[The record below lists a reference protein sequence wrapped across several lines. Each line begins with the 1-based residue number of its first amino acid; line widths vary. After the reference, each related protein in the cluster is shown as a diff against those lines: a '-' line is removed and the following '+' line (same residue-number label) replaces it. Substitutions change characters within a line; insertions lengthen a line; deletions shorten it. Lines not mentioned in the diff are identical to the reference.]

1 MTVALSLLTAIA
13 WTAMNYWLVP
23 LSRTVDPYLA
33 SLVMLVG
40 NGVCTLPLALALDGV
55 PDRGDLGPLG
65 FAVLAGVLEVGGFV
79 LFFRALERGDLAV
92 VAPIIGIEGGIAA
105 ASCSRS
111 ASVSACSSGSGSPSR
126 CAGGCLA
133 AAQGRRS
140 TAAGALPAF
149 GAALCF
155 GVMFALYAAAEDLG
169 PVSVVAGGRLS
180 ALTLLF
186 ALVLWR
192 RPPFPSRAV
201 TSRMLVIGGAR
212 CRGLRSYAYA
222 AARGPVSVAAV
233 VAGQFST
240 LSAIVGIVFL
250 RERLTPTSTPAS
262 SWRVSARRCSRSR
275 SRAGRDSS
283 RAGADGARSQRA
295 ARRSRAQS

>member
-1 MTVALSLLTAIA
+1 MTVVLSLLTALA
-13 WTAMNYWLVP
+13 WTALNFWLVP
-23 LSRTVDPYLA
+23 LSRSVDPYLA

-40 NGVCTLPLALALDGV
+40 NGLCTIPLALALDGV
-55 PDRGDLGPLG
+55 PTRDDLGPLG

-105 ASCSRS
+105 L
-111 ASVSACSSGSGSPSR
+111 SVLAFGERISWLIGAGLAISL
-126 CAGGCLA
+126 AGGCLA

-140 TAAGALPAF
+140 TATGALPAF

-155 GVMFALYAAAEDLG
+155 GFMFALYAAAEDLG

-180 ALTLLF
+180 ALTILF

-192 RPPFPSRAV
+192 RPPVPSRALA
-201 TSRMLVIGGAR
+201 SRLLALGVLDAGAFVA
-212 CRGLRSYAYA
+212 YAYA

-233 VAGQFST
+233 VAGQFAT
-240 LSAIVGIVFL
+240 LSAVVGIVLL
-250 RERLTPTSTPAS
+250 RERLRPHQYFGIAL
-262 SWRVSARRCSRSR
+262 
-275 SRAGRDSS
+275 
-283 RAGADGARSQRA
+283 AGAGTTLLALTH
-295 ARRSRAQS
+295 